1 MGTAQITE
9 WELGRNVA
17 TSGGVALTVDFDPKS
32 LALSY
37 SPTGPTPGSSTTPSG
52 TWSEGPAQQTG
63 LSTSLTVDLTF
74 DTSTTGDSVQGKTDQ
89 LVRLTRP
96 VAQPSSLSA
105 GAPARKV
112 VRFSWGTFLFYGTV
126 SSMSQTIDFFSED
139 GVPLRAAVHLSL
151 SEVSPRDPN
160 SGSVAGGAGSALGGG
175 ASAGFGA
182 SASLGASASFGA
194 SAGLTAGAAL
204 SANASASASVGTTP
218 VTLAQSGDTLQAIA
232 ARAGGQG
239 SWKAVASAN
248 GIDNPRLVPP
258 GTVIDASAQASA
270 G

>member
-9 WELGRNVA
+9 WDLGGNRA
-17 TSGGVALTVDFDPKS
+17 ITGGVALTVDFDPKS

-37 SPTGPTPGSSTTPSG
+37 NPTGPTPGSTTTPSG

-63 LSTSLTVDLTF
+63 LTTSLTVDLTF

-96 VAQPSSLSA
+96 VAPAASQQ
-105 GAPARKV
+105 GNAPARKV
-112 VRFSWGTFLFYGTV
+112 VRFNWGTFLFYGTV
-126 SSMSQTIDFFSED
+126 SSMSQTIDFFSEE

-151 SEVSPRDPN
+151 SEVSPRDPD
-160 SGSVAGGAGSALGGG
+160 SAQGGGAGTGSGAGAG
-175 ASAGFGA
+175 ASAGFG
-182 SASLGASASFGA
+182 LSASFGA
-194 SAGLTAGAAL
+194 SAGLTAGASL
-204 SANASASASVGTTP
+204 SASASVGTTA
-218 VTLAQSGDTLQAIA
+218 VTLAQSGDTVQAIA
-232 ARAGGQG
+232 ARAGGQT

-248 GIDNPRLVPP
+248 GIDNPRLVLP
-258 GTVIDASAQASA
+258 GTVIDASASA

>member
-1 MGTAQITE
+1 MGTARITE
-9 WELGRNVA
+9 WDLGGNRA
-17 TSGGVALTVDFDPKS
+17 TAGGVSLTVDFDPKS

-37 SPTGPTPGSSTTPSG
+37 NPTGPAPGSTTTPAG

-63 LSTSLTVDLTF
+63 LTTSLTVDLTF

-89 LVRLTRP
+89 LVRLTKP
-96 VAQPSSLSA
+96 VTPATSQQSK
-105 GAPARKV
+105 APARKV
-112 VRFSWGTFLFYGTV
+112 VRFNWGTFLFYGTV

-151 SEVSPRDPN
+151 SEVSPRDPD
-160 SGSVAGGAGSALGGG
+160 SGSGEGAGTGAGQGAG
-175 ASAGFGA
+175 ASAG
-182 SASLGASASFGA
+182 LGISASFGA

-204 SANASASASVGTTP
+204 SADASVNASVGTTE
-218 VTLAQSGDTLQAIA
+218 VTLAQSGDTVQAIA
-232 ARAGGQG
+232 ARAGGQA

-258 GTVIDASAQASA
+258 GTVINASASASA